1 MRIATANAYDSAIE
15 NLQRRQRDMSEAQL
29 QLTSG
34 KRVNRASDDPT
45 NAARAERSLA
55 AVARVDASQR
65 ALEASRNAMQLT
77 ESSLGDAGEYLQRA
91 RELLVSAGNG
101 SFSDGERLAL
111 AAELRG
117 VREQLLATANRSDGA
132 GGFLFGGQ
140 GSVEP
145 PFTETPTGVVFE
157 GTGGRAQVVVGDA
170 LPIATDGAYTW
181 MQSSSGVS
189 VFAAL
194 DQAVADLSTPG
205 LSNADVT
212 ARNVVN
218 LANVDASLGRLQ
230 AVRAEVGSVLNRLD
244 SIEGRLADMRLANE
258 TERSSA
264 EDLDLTQAISD
275 FRIKQSGYDAALQSY
290 AMVQRMSLFQYI
302 GR

>member
-1 MRIATANAYDSAIE
+1 MRIATATAYESAIE

-55 AVARVDASQR
+55 AVARVEATQR

-77 ESSLGDAGEYLQRA
+77 ESSLGDAGDYLQRA

-101 SFSDGERLAL
+101 SFSDGERQAL

-132 GGFLFGGQ
+132 GGYLFGGQ
-140 GSVEP
+140 GSQEP
-145 PFTETPTGVVFE
+145 PFVDTPAGVVFE
-157 GTGGRAQVVVGDA
+157 GTAGRAQVVSGDA

-181 MQSSSGVS
+181 MQSSSGTS
-189 VFAAL
+189 VFTAL
-194 DQAVADLSTPG
+194 DQAIADLSTPG
-205 LSNADVT
+205 LSSVDFT

-218 LANVDASLGRLQ
+218 LANVDASMNRVL
-230 AVRAEVGSVLNRLD
+230 AVRAEVGSMLNRLD

-258 TERSSA
+258 TERSAA
-264 EDLDLTQAISD
+264 EDLDLTRAISD
-275 FRIKQSGYDAALQSY
+275 FRNQQSGYDAALQSY

>member
-1 MRIATANAYDSAIE
+1 MRIATATAYESAIE
-15 NLQRRQRDMSEAQL
+15 NLQRRQRDMSESQL

-55 AVARVDASQR
+55 AVARVEATQR

-101 SFSDGERLAL
+101 SFSDGERQAL

-132 GGFLFGGQ
+132 GGYLFGGQ
-140 GSVEP
+140 GSQEP
-145 PFTETPTGVVFE
+145 PFVDTPAGVVFE
-157 GTGGRAQVVVGDA
+157 GTAGRAQVVSGDA
-170 LPIATDGAYTW
+170 LPITTDGAYTW
-181 MQSSSGVS
+181 MQSSSGTS
-189 VFAAL
+189 VFTAL
-194 DQAVADLSTPG
+194 DQAIADLSTPG
-205 LSNADVT
+205 LSSVDFT

-218 LANVDASLGRLQ
+218 LANVDASMNRVL
-230 AVRAEVGSVLNRLD
+230 AVRAEVGSMLKRLD

-258 TERSSA
+258 TERSAA
-264 EDLDLTQAISD
+264 EDLDLTRAISD
-275 FRIKQSGYDAALQSY
+275 FRNQQSGYDAALQSY

>member
-1 MRIATANAYDSAIE
+1 MRIATATAYESAIE
-15 NLQRRQRDMSEAQL
+15 NLQRRQRDMSESQL

-55 AVARVDASQR
+55 AVARVEATQR

-77 ESSLGDAGEYLQRA
+77 ESSLSDAGEYLQRA

-101 SFSDGERLAL
+101 SFSDGERQAL

-132 GGFLFGGQ
+132 GGYLFGGQ
-140 GSVEP
+140 GSQEP
-145 PFTETPTGVVFE
+145 PFVDTPAGVVFE
-157 GTGGRAQVVVGDA
+157 GTAGRAQVVSGDA

-181 MQSSSGVS
+181 MQSSSGTS
-189 VFAAL
+189 VFTAL
-194 DQAVADLSTPG
+194 DQAIADLSTPG
-205 LSNADVT
+205 LSSVDFT

-218 LANVDASLGRLQ
+218 LANVDASMNRVL
-230 AVRAEVGSVLNRLD
+230 AVRAEVGSMLNRLD

-258 TERSSA
+258 TERSAA
-264 EDLDLTQAISD
+264 EDLDLTRAISD
-275 FRIKQSGYDAALQSY
+275 FRNQQSGYDAALQSY

>member
-1 MRIATANAYDSAIE
+1 MRIATATAYESAIE

-55 AVARVDASQR
+55 AVARVEATQR

-101 SFSDGERLAL
+101 SFSDGERQAL

-132 GGFLFGGQ
+132 GGYLFGGQ
-140 GSVEP
+140 GSQEP
-145 PFTETPTGVVFE
+145 PFVDTPAGVVFE
-157 GTGGRAQVVVGDA
+157 GTAGRAQVVSGDA

-181 MQSSSGVS
+181 MQSSSGTS
-189 VFAAL
+189 VFTAL
-194 DQAVADLSTPG
+194 DQAIADLSTPG
-205 LSNADVT
+205 LSSVDFT

-218 LANVDASLGRLQ
+218 LANVDASMNRVL
-230 AVRAEVGSVLNRLD
+230 AVRAEVGSMLNRLD

-258 TERSSA
+258 TERSAA
-264 EDLDLTQAISD
+264 EDLDLTRAISD
-275 FRIKQSGYDAALQSY
+275 FRNQQSGYDAALQSY

>member
-1 MRIATANAYDSAIE
+1 MRIATATAYESAIE

-55 AVARVDASQR
+55 AVARVEATQR

-77 ESSLGDAGEYLQRA
+77 ESSLGDAGNYLQRA

-101 SFSDGERLAL
+101 SFSDGERQAL
-111 AAELRG
+111 AVELRG
-117 VREQLLATANRSDGA
+117 VREQILATANRSDGA
-132 GGFLFGGQ
+132 GGYLFGGQ
-140 GSVEP
+140 GSREP
-145 PFTETPTGVVFE
+145 PFVDTPAGVVFE
-157 GTGGRAQVVVGDA
+157 GTAGRAQVVSGDA

-181 MQSSSGVS
+181 MQSSSGTS
-189 VFAAL
+189 VFTAL
-194 DQAVADLSTPG
+194 DQAIADLSTPG
-205 LSNADVT
+205 LSSADFN
-212 ARNVVN
+212 ARNAVN
-218 LANVDASLGRLQ
+218 LANVDASMSRLL
-230 AVRAEVGSVLNRLD
+230 AVRAEVGGMLNRLD
-244 SIEGRLADMRLANE
+244 SIEGRLADMRLAHE
-258 TERSSA
+258 TERSAA
-264 EDLDLTQAISD
+264 EDLDLTRAISD
-275 FRIKQSGYDAALQSY
+275 FRNQQSGYDAALQSY